1 MNYELGTLI
10 LGFLGFFQFDI
21 MKLQFTTLEFGHS
34 DIHLNFFF
42 FFPIIPFTIHP
53 LQPYMF
59 PIDT

>member
-42 FFPIIPFTIHP
+42 FQLST
-53 LQPYMF
+53 Q
-59 PIDT
+59 

>member
-42 FFPIIPFTIHP
+42 STFHTITTIKE
-53 LQPYMF
+53 Y
-59 PIDT
+59 